1 MTKLAMI
8 LGLALAISAPA
19 FADDMAAPATTEAP
33 AASAPAAPM
42 AKTGK
47 MHGKHKRGG
56 KKAKKGASDAP
67 KAE

>member
-19 FADDMAAPATTEAP
+19 FAEDTAAPATTEAP
-33 AASAPAAPM
+33 AAAAPAAP

-56 KKAKKGASDAP
+56 KKAKKGAASDAP